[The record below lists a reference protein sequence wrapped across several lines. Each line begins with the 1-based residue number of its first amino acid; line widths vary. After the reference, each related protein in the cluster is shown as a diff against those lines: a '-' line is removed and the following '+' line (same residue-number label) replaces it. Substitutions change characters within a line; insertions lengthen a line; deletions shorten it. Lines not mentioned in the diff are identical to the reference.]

1 MTIRFAVSKSGHGS
15 EAPCL
20 WAFTW
25 ITAML
30 LLASA
35 APLRAQSDHGSAGS
49 NSSDKNYS
57 AGFTIGQNAGAKDV
71 GLPWY
76 PGARLHKDKSDDSP
90 SVQLGLWGGSSAFKL
105 VVLKLESS
113 DAPGKVQAFYR
124 NALARYGHVV
134 MCTGS
139 SSAAGEGT
147 GGKSTG
153 NKPETKPS
161 DQLDC
166 ESDKPESNETVLKA
180 GTKLNQHIVGI
191 TASGSGSAFQLVY
204 VQTPKSDD

>member
-1 MTIRFAVSKSGHGS
+1 MNIHRDSQFAVTRDRGQFRRGS
-15 EAPCL
+15 L
-20 WAFTW
+20 QVLAFL
-25 ITAML
+25 AGML
-30 LLASA
+30 LLAGA
-35 APLRAQSDHGSAGS
+35 APLKAQSDHSSAAAK
-49 NSSDKNYS
+49 SSDKNYS
-57 AGFTIGQNAGAKDV
+57 AGFTIGQSASAKDV

-124 NALARYGHVV
+124 DALARYGHVV
-134 MCTGS
+134 TCSGS
-139 SSAAGEGT
+139 SSATSEKNQ
-147 GGKSTG
+147 GKSDE
-153 NKPETKPS
+153 NKSS

-180 GTKLNQHIVGI
+180 GAKHNQHIVGI
-191 TASGSGSAFQLVY
+191 TASGSGSIFQLVY